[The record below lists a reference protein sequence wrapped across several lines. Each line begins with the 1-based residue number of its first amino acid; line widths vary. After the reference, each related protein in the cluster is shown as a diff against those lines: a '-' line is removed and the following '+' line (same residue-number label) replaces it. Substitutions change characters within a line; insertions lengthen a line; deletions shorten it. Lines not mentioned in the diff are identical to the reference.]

1 MRIQELRLSN
11 ILSFKYE
18 DDINDA
24 FEITFDPTLN
34 IIIGG
39 NGSGKSTALEAIN
52 FIFSRVLFK
61 HYSFNMQH
69 FNDSRLQNRKT
80 TLMADGQAERLTPFR
95 LQPNWQTESESQ
107 TIKARLALDDIDKS
121 NIQNIVDNYTS
132 LQSILS
138 QYSNMTLPE
147 FSTING
153 TEIVELTVTF
163 SSNDDSYQVAYS
175 PDVAEHVEFYLENY
189 ELVNEAITL
198 HNKTGNSRIDTFS
211 NTFSM
216 LSAFRNYTSFT
227 MNTSLQSD
235 PQEQFRGIKAESS
248 NRSNNHPGG
257 EPSIFN
263 LVKLRLGDHHY
274 NLMQGKNDLGDSTRL
289 VNELDI
295 VKKINKKLAF
305 LKLKFSIQSTNTR
318 NWSYEFK
325 FYDTKHERDLG
336 DINNLSAGQKSII
349 HLIFE
354 AYGQDDMKG
363 GVVIID
369 EPEIH
374 LHYQFQFEYLRILE
388 ELAIEQKTQYILVT
402 HSEGFISSG
411 TATYIKR
418 FSLNRER
425 HSTVCA
431 PTLTSDQKKLIE
443 ILDNTQAARAL
454 FANKVLLVEGTD
466 DEYFFR
472 AVLKSHKPELRQEIA
487 VYNSHG
493 KDSTFSWKEF
503 FEAFGV
509 VVYFIKDLDAT
520 GNDFYSTTVSFKPDN
535 PQKVASP
542 KDTTTKISEYK
553 AQHNDLI
560 KRIGAE
566 YKNKGFYLKAGAIEQ
581 YTQKDKG
588 MRSIIRFCENIDSFL
603 QEDSDN
609 SKEIIKIIDTITAQ
623 DT

>member
-1 MRIQELRLSN
+1 MRILELRLSN

-18 DDINDA
+18 DDINNA
-24 FEITFDPTLN
+24 FKINFDQTLN

-61 HYSFNMQH
+61 HYTVNMER
-69 FNDSRLQNRKT
+69 FNDSKLQNRKT
-80 TLMADGQAERLTPFR
+80 TLMAHGQSEQLTPYR
-95 LQPNWQTESESQ
+95 LQPNWQTESKSQ
-107 TIKARLALDDIDKS
+107 TIKASIALDDIDKS

-132 LQSILS
+132 LQSILN
-138 QYSNMTLPE
+138 QYSFTALPD
-147 FSTING
+147 FSAISGNET
-153 TEIVELTVTF
+153 VELTITF
-163 SSNDDSYQVAYS
+163 SSTDDSYSVAYDS
-175 PDVAEHVEFYLENY
+175 NTAEHVVFYLENY
-189 ELVNEAITL
+189 ALFNEAISL
-198 HNKTGNSRIDTFS
+198 HNKIDKGHLNAFS

-216 LSAFRNYTSFT
+216 LSAFRNYTSFS
-227 MNTSLQSD
+227 MNASLQSD
-235 PQEQFRGIKAESS
+235 PQEQFRNIKAENS

-274 NLMQGKNDLGDSTRL
+274 NLMQGKNDLDDSTKL
-289 VNELDI
+289 VNKLDI
-295 VKKINKKLAF
+295 VKKINEKLAF
-305 LKLKFSIQSTNTR
+305 LKLQFSIQATNTR

-354 AYGQDDMKG
+354 AYGQDDMEG

-374 LHYQFQFEYLRILE
+374 LHYQFQFEYLRVLE
-388 ELAIEQKTQYILVT
+388 ELSREQKTQYVLVT
-402 HSEGFISSG
+402 HSEGFISSS

-418 FSLNRER
+418 FSLNEDRY
-425 HSTVCA
+425 STVHA

-454 FANKVLLVEGTD
+454 FANKVLLVEGPD

-472 AVLKSHKPELRQEIA
+472 AALKSHKPELRQEIA
-487 VYNSHG
+487 IYNSHG
-493 KDSTFSWKEF
+493 KDSTSSWKEF

-509 VVYFIKDLDAT
+509 VTYFIKDLDAT
-520 GNDFYSTTVSFKPDN
+520 GKDFYSTTVSFKPD
-535 PQKVASP
+535 PQNFASP
-542 KDTTTKISEYK
+542 KYTPTKISEYK
-553 AQHNDLI
+553 AQRNDLI
-560 KRIGAE
+560 TRIDAE

-609 SKEIIKIIDTITAQ
+609 SKEIIKIIDTITARN
-623 DT
+623 T